1 MESTNHTVK
10 KDSKML
16 NILKNAVYTG
26 TKKTNL
32 KLRLAS

>member
-26 TKKTNL
+26 TKKQT
-32 KLRLAS
+32 